1 MKRKT
6 FSNFILPFVILS
18 IFVFVAS
25 TLVSGSRGYVGIP
38 QTDEAKLLQ
47 EAVKKSYIIEAEAA
61 RTFDLTAF
69 PSIFV
74 NDQRGGDLS
83 SSTADF
89 IRSVTG
95 DYSSRNFGYLDY
107 KIAYYSWWK
116 SGALKFEALQIKALQ
131 ENRNLTKEEIK
142 SLGDEKGKVAMP
154 RSQDIRTSIGV
165 QFVSIEV
172 EEDKATVIFDD
183 GLRTNQMVLVKIN
196 NQWYIAG
203 NKFLSVHP

>member
-6 FSNFILPFVILS
+6 YSHFILPVVILS
-18 IFVFVAS
+18 VIVFIAPV
-25 TLVSGSRGYVGIP
+25 LVSGSRAYVGIP
-38 QTDEAKLLQ
+38 QTDDAKLLQ
-47 EAVKKSYIIEAEAA
+47 ETINKSYIIEAEAA

-83 SSTADF
+83 SSTVDF

-95 DYSSRNFGYLDY
+95 DYSSKNFGYLDY

-116 SGALKFEALQIKALQ
+116 SGALKFEALQTKALQ
-131 ENRNLTKEEIK
+131 ENRNLTEEEIK
-142 SLGDEKGKVAMP
+142 SLVDEKGRVAMP
-154 RSQDIRTSIGV
+154 RSQDTRTSIEL

-172 EEDKATVIFDD
+172 EEDKAMVIFDD
-183 GLRTNQMVLVKIN
+183 GLRTNQMVLVNIN